1 MLFYRQRGQCNAS
14 CYVRVIVR
22 CDSDRISGRGNVCK
36 GGSLFDVMRR
46 QISAAT
52 IVQLAVE
59 LCWLFAAGV
68 AAIVLLERLAVPG
81 LRGVAPQLVFAL
93 LIVALNIGFG
103 LYQRNREMSTGAYLI
118 RLFLTFAIAAAL
130 AYVIAEALPGGKE
143 FQATLGVAILLAIG
157 GLLLLRHLIVM
168 PLVGSLLPYRVLVL
182 GTGPEAKLVE
192 ASLAATHPSG
202 MRLVGFYALEKVER
216 TVVTRRR
223 IIATTGP
230 LEETVKRLGVSEI
243 IVAVR
248 EQRGGV
254 LPLRSLLECRLKGVR
269 VTDLARFFER
279 VHGKVPIELLKVSW
293 LIYGDGYRQGWL
305 RSVIKR
311 IFDVI
316 VAAILLIMSLPV
328 LAFTAVLIAL
338 ETRGSIIYR
347 QTRVGYGGKNFT
359 VLKFRSMTLD
369 AEKEGNPAW
378 ATINDARVT
387 RVGRFMRRT
396 RIDELPQLINVLK
409 GEMSFVGPRP
419 ERPEFVEMLTQQIP
433 FYAVRHSVK
442 PGITGWAQ
450 VRYSYGATVEQA
462 VRKLEYDLYYVKN
475 HTLVLDLLILL
486 ETVRVVLLGEG
497 AR

>member
-1 MLFYRQRGQCNAS
+1 VFSVL
-14 CYVRVIVR
+14 
-22 CDSDRISGRGNVCK
+22 
-36 GGSLFDVMRR
+36 RR

-52 IVQLAVE
+52 LVQLFIE
-59 LCWLFAAGV
+59 LCWLFAAGIV
-68 AAIVLLERLAVPG
+68 AIVFLERLAVPG
-81 LRGVAPQLVFAL
+81 LRAVAPQLVFAI
-93 LIVALNIGFG
+93 LIVALNVGFG
-103 LYQRNREMSTGAYLI
+103 LYQRNRELTTSAYLL
-118 RLFLTFAIAAAL
+118 RLVLTFAIAAAL
-130 AYVIAEALPGGKE
+130 AYVIAEALPGGKV
-143 FQATLGVAILLAIG
+143 FQATLGVAVLLAIG

-182 GTGPEAKLVE
+182 GTGPEARLVE

-202 MRLVGFYALEKVER
+202 MRIVGFHALEKAQR
-216 TVVTRRR
+216 TLVSRRR
-223 IIATTGP
+223 IIANTGP
-230 LEETVKRLGVSEI
+230 LEETVRRLGVNEI

-254 LPLRSLLECRLKGVR
+254 LPLRSLLDCRLNGVR

-293 LIYGDGYRQGWL
+293 LIYGDGYRQGWIRTTVK
-305 RSVIKR
+305 RS
-311 IFDVI
+311 FDVI
-316 VAAILLIMSLPV
+316 VSVLLLLVTLPLMAVTAI
-328 LAFTAVLIAL
+328 LIAL
-338 ETRGSIIYR
+338 DGRGPIIYR
-347 QTRVGYGGKNFT
+347 QTRAGHRGKNFT
-359 VLKFRSMTLD
+359 VLKFRSMAPD
-369 AEKEGNPAW
+369 AEKEGSPSW
-378 ATINDARVT
+378 ASIDDERVT

-475 HTLVLDLLILL
+475 HTLVLDVLILL
-486 ETVRVVLLGEG
+486 ETVRVVMLGEG